1 MYICDTVYTILSV
14 IFCPLFDKLN
24 DQIINSGGTHGRER
38 QAEKRGEEGSA
49 KNFERKE
56 KRKTG
61 EGKK

>member
-1 MYICDTVYTILSV
+1 M

-38 QAEKRGEEGSA
+38 QAEKRGKKGSA